1 MKSIWQNYTTPER
14 SVMLQRV
21 AAKEELP
28 QPAIEKDWWVT
39 VVLKALFET
48 EAAPALLFKGGTSL
62 SKGWHLIERLS
73 EDVDIAIDHSF
84 FDVNG
89 TNKSQR
95 EKLRKTA
102 RRYIH
107 EQLSPQLR
115 ERLEAMGVKDFRIE
129 NVTTRDDGSPIDSDK
144 DPTVIL
150 VWYEPVCQETI
161 DYIQPRVKVEIS
173 CLSMSEPKE
182 VKPIQSLIGGLFAE
196 EDEGTACSVATV
208 VPERTFLEKAFLL
221 NEEFQ
226 KEHPRHVRMSR
237 HLYDLYKLMDTDY
250 GKAALADGK
259 LYGEIVRHRSL
270 YYALKYVDYNRHLPG
285 LIDFCPAEKLL
296 PDWNR
301 DYDNMLE
308 SFIYGKA
315 PSFDELITAVRRLV
329 ERFRMVTIG

>member
-1 MKSIWQNYTTPER
+1 MKSIWQNYTTQER

-48 EAAPALLFKGGTSL
+48 EAAPAMLFKGGTSL

-84 FDVNG
+84 FGVNG

-107 EQLSPQLR
+107 ERLSPQLR
-115 ERLEAMGVKDFRIE
+115 ERLGAMGVKDFRIE

-150 VWYEPVCQETI
+150 VWYEPVCRESI

-182 VKPIQSLIGGLFAE
+182 VKPIRSLIGGLFAE
-196 EDEGTACSVATV
+196 EDEGTVCSVATV

-237 HLYDLYKLMDTDY
+237 HLYDLYKLMDTGF

-270 YYALKYVDYNRHLPG
+270 YYALKYVDYNRHSPE
-285 LIDFCPAEKLL
+285 LIDFCPAENLL
-296 PDWNR
+296 PDWRR

-308 SFIYGKA
+308 SFIYGQA
-315 PSFDELITAVRRLV
+315 PSFDELIAAIRGLV
-329 ERFRMVTIG
+329 ERFRTVISV